1 MGAQALHGKPLETW
15 CLRFFTHS
23 KPSRYHSQPS
33 PSQPLTDIRVPPP
46 LLFSLHPVICTY
58 SSTLY

>member
-23 KPSRYHSQPS
+23 KPS

-46 LLFSLHPVICTY
+46 LLFSPHPVICTY